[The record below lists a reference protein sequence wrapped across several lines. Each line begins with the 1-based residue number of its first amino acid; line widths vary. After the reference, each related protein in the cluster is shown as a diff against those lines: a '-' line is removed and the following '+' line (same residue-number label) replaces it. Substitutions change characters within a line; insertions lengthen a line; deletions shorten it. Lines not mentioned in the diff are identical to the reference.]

1 MYLLDTHTFLWY
13 LSGVS
18 ALPCKI
24 IETISK
30 TEHVYLSVAS
40 LWEIAIKQSVN
51 KLKYS
56 DSIVDL
62 GEICKE
68 LHFEILDLDLPS
80 IERVKKLPFLHKDP
94 FDRILIAQA
103 QENSLTIITKDMY
116 IPKYDVSALQFE

>member
-13 LSGVS
+13 LSGDS
-18 ALPCKI
+18 ALPGKI

-56 DSIVDL
+56 DSIVKNCTL
-62 GEICKE
+62 KSST
-68 LHFEILDLDLPS
+68 LT
-80 IERVKKLPFLHKDP
+80 FL
-94 FDRILIAQA
+94 RL
-103 QENSLTIITKDMY
+103 S
-116 IPKYDVSALQFE
+116 V

>member
-13 LSGVS
+13 LSGDS
-18 ALPCKI
+18 ARPGKI

>member
-13 LSGVS
+13 LSGDS
-18 ALPCKI
+18 ALPRKI

-103 QENSLTIITKDMY
+103 QENSRTIITKDMY

>member
-13 LSGVS
+13 LSGAS
-18 ALPCKI
+18 ALPGKI

-56 DSIVDL
+56 DSIVYL

>member
-13 LSGVS
+13 LSGAS
-18 ALPCKI
+18 ALPGNI

-30 TEHVYLSVAS
+30 TEQVYLSVAS

-103 QENSLTIITKDMY
+103 QENGLTIITKDMY